1 MKRPPK
7 QPIVFFSSS
16 VPVYVAWLRGKP
28 GGGFPLA
35 YHPEFEFHLVK
46 RGRGVYRVDGRNW
59 EFGPSSLVCIR
70 PNQVHSHKPDSAT
83 LMEKAQLLF
92 KGDWVADAI
101 SALRLDKTFP
111 SVIPLSDRFVMHFEM
126 ILNRILEENVRWA
139 RGWERM
145 THALL
150 IEFLLWAKRAGE
162 QPVQSHEERPL
173 FLQLRQYMESQYHDP
188 RCNVTQIAK
197 QFGYSQGYLSTV
209 FRAASGVSPGQYLIQ
224 YRISAARQM
233 LREAPGWRIESI
245 AAQVGFS
252 QYRSFARAFYR
263 LVGVSPAAYRRNCL
277 VHLGK

>member
-1 MKRPPK
+1 MKNVPR

-28 GGGFPLA
+28 GRGFPLA

-46 RGRGVYRVDGRNW
+46 RGRGSYRIDGRTW
-59 EFGPSSLVCIR
+59 AFGPCSLVCIR
-70 PNQVHSHKPDSAT
+70 PNQAHSFMPDSGT

-92 KGDWVADAI
+92 KGEWVGDAI
-101 SALRLDKTFP
+101 GALRLGKTLP
-111 SVIPLSDRFVMHFEM
+111 SVISLSDRSVMHFEM
-126 ILNRILEENVRWA
+126 ILNRILEENARWE

-150 IEFLLWAKRAGE
+150 LELLLWVKRSSE
-162 QPVQSHEERPL
+162 QPARPREERPL
-173 FLQLRQYMESQYHDP
+173 FLQLRHHMESHYHDP
-188 RCNVTQIAK
+188 GCNVSQIAE

-209 FRAASGVSPGQYLIQ
+209 FREASGVSPGQYLLQ

-245 AAQVGFS
+245 AERVGFS
-252 QYRSFARAFYR
+252 HYRSFARAFYR

-277 VHLGK
+277 VHLRK